1 MEENVTD
8 AIRLLSERAG
18 LSLSDEE
25 IEKLVPFYERNMERL
40 EVLHSADLTHDE
52 VAGIFPPQWSADQG
66 VAL

>member
-25 IEKLVPFYERNMERL
+25 IEKLVPYYQRNKERL
-40 EVLHSADLTHDE
+40 ETLHSADLTHDE